1 MLDFEFVKRRHLEK
15 LNILFLVFQTLYL
28 QNIVVKIDESNC
40 RNCQMYLLRE
50 QKITLDFE
58 FVKLRH
64 FVSS

>member
-28 QNIVVKIDESNC
+28 QNIVVKIAEINC
-40 RNCQMYLLRE
+40 QNCQMYLLRE